1 MKRFYTQ
8 VSVSDTLGVLLDN
21 KPVRTP
27 ARAELHLPTLALAGA
42 VAEEWRSQT
51 DTINPES
58 MVLTGL
64 ANAAIDRIAPERA
77 SFAAGLAQF
86 GVSELLCYRAEQ
98 PDALVA
104 LQSQS
109 WDPWLAWAAARYDVA
124 FTVTS
129 GILPVSQP
137 LTTLA
142 RLDSA
147 FAAFDPFELAALN
160 IAVTVTGSAVLGLAF
175 AAGALSADAAWAAGQ
190 LDEIWQA
197 EQWGAD
203 ELAEAGQASR
213 KAALAAAQNWLE
225 LLRHA

>member
-8 VSVSDTLGVLLDN
+8 VSVSDALGVLLDG

-27 ARAELHLPTLALAGA
+27 ARDELRLPTAALAAA
-42 VAEEWRSQT
+42 VADEWRAQT
-51 DTINPES
+51 DIIKPES

-77 SFAAGLAQF
+77 RFAAGLAQF

-98 PDALVA
+98 PEALVA
-104 LQSQS
+104 LQSQT
-109 WDPWLAWAAARYDVA
+109 WGPWLAWAAARYDVA

-137 LTTLA
+137 AATLA

-147 FAAFDPFELAALN
+147 FAAFDAFELAALN

-175 AAGALSADAAWAAGQ
+175 AAGALEADAAWAAGQ

-197 EQWGAD
+197 EQWGKD
-203 ELAEAGQASR
+203 DLALAGQASR
-213 KAALAAAQNWLE
+213 KSALAAAENWLE
-225 LLRHA
+225 LLRR